1 MPYQIKLFLIYV
13 FFFDSPTELIIELIK
28 FLIDWIWSINRELD
42 WFLLLYQDKSGE
54 IAIVSGSSW
63 LYCVDIFGMGPWNI

>member
-42 WFLLLYQDKSGE
+42 WFLLLYQDKTLE
-54 IAIVSGSSW
+54 IVIISGSSW
-63 LYCVDIFGMGPWNI
+63 LYCVDILG

>member
-1 MPYQIKLFLIYV
+1 MPYQIKLILIYV

-42 WFLLLYQDKSGE
+42 WFLLLYQDKTGE
-54 IAIVSGSSW
+54 IVIISGSS
-63 LYCVDIFGMGPWNI
+63 